1 MTTVGSLLTRQD
13 HPTPCRFFLPYFHS
27 CDSFLLCNYII
38 FAYLVKE
45 FVLKLHFYCFAA
57 KYTLILVKFC
67 LFTSG
72 QKIGKLWHKLP
83 FDSGFATVPAK
94 LNYCGMF
101 LVKLY
106 FQNASRPSA
115 LLK

>member
-72 QKIGKLWHKLP
+72 LKIGKLLHKLLLIQVLQLCP
-83 FDSGFATVPAK
+83 PISIIVT
-94 LNYCGMF
+94 CF
-101 LVKLY
+101 L
-106 FQNASRPSA
+106 
-115 LLK
+115 